1 MSKEKQVTNLRNE
14 IEVLNLKCTNLRLE
28 SSKPVSE
35 EIKLELE
42 RLDLLIKTKQN
53 ELARMK
59 LKTN

>member
-1 MSKEKQVTNLRNE
+1 MSKEKQVTKLRNE

-28 SSKPVSE
+28 SSKPLSE

-59 LKTN
+59 LETN

>member
-1 MSKEKQVTNLRNE
+1 MSKEEQVTKLRNE

-28 SSKPVSE
+28 SSKPLSE

>member
-1 MSKEKQVTNLRNE
+1 MSKEEQVTKLRNE

-28 SSKPVSE
+28 SSKPLSE

-59 LKTN
+59 LETN

>member
-1 MSKEKQVTNLRNE
+1 MSKEEQVTKLRNE

-28 SSKPVSE
+28 SSKPLSE

-59 LKTN
+59 LKTF

>member
-1 MSKEKQVTNLRNE
+1 MSKEKQVTKLRNE

-28 SSKPVSE
+28 SSKPLSE

-59 LKTN
+59 LKTY

>member
-1 MSKEKQVTNLRNE
+1 MSKEKQVTKLRNE

-28 SSKPVSE
+28 SSKPLSE

>member
-1 MSKEKQVTNLRNE
+1 MSREKQVTNLRNE

-28 SSKPVSE
+28 SSKPLSE

-59 LKTN
+59 LETN

>member
-1 MSKEKQVTNLRNE
+1 MSKEEQVTKLRNE

-28 SSKPVSE
+28 SSKPLPE
-35 EIKLELE
+35 DIKLELE

>member
-1 MSKEKQVTNLRNE
+1 MSKEKQVTKLRNE

-28 SSKPVSE
+28 SSKPLSE
-35 EIKLELE
+35 DIKLELE

>member
-1 MSKEKQVTNLRNE
+1 MSKEEQVTKLRNE

>member
-1 MSKEKQVTNLRNE
+1 MSKEEQVTKLRNE

-28 SSKPVSE
+28 SSKPLSE
-35 EIKLELE
+35 DIKLELE